1 LRRSVRSSSRHSW
14 PEPGC
19 LRQNLTI
26 GRTISSRKSI
36 WKTEVDTFF
45 RAGSLK
51 HPLPSAKE
59 SGIGISAHDRKT
71 KQISHSAVC
80 EKKGEIAKANA
91 DYKAALAIKRM
102 RGAQAAAP

>member
-1 LRRSVRSSSRHSW
+1 
-14 PEPGC
+14 
-19 LRQNLTI
+19 
-26 GRTISSRKSI
+26 
-36 WKTEVDTFF
+36 
-45 RAGSLK
+45 
-51 HPLPSAKE
+51 LPSAKE